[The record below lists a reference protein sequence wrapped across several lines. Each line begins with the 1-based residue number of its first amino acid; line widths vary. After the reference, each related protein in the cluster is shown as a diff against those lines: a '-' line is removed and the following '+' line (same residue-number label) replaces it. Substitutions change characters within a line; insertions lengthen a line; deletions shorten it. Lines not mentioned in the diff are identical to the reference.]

1 MVGITSYGAYI
12 PWYRMNRSIIF
23 EQLGWFNPAHASV
36 ARGEKAVANY
46 DEDSITM
53 AVAAAL
59 DCLGTQ
65 PRDCIEGLYLA
76 STSFPF
82 AERQNAA
89 IISQGLDLPAGV
101 RAGDF
106 GGSTK
111 AGTTAFLAALDA
123 AEKGTTLVCASEN
136 RLAKPGSAQ
145 EHTYGDGAAAFLT
158 GNTDVLA
165 EFKGSYSVSTD
176 FIDFRR
182 TPDEK
187 FSHGWEERWI
197 RDAGYSRLI
206 PQAITGLLDKY
217 DVTISDFAKVIVA
230 CPVAGAVKG
239 LLKAIG
245 AAPEQ
250 MQDTMMAQI
259 GDTGAA
265 LPLMMLAAALEEAR
279 AGDNILVASYG
290 SGSDAL
296 WFKVTDEIKTFH
308 TSGRKGIKGHLA
320 QRNDLS
326 VYGKYLVFRNLIP
339 LEVGIRGE
347 EITPTAMTVLGR
359 DGNAISALVGSRCRV
374 CGTPQYPK
382 QRVCVNPDCGAVD
395 DMEEYRFSDKAGTLA
410 AYTGDN
416 LAFSWDPPQI
426 YGLVDFEDGGR
437 ILLDLTDCSLDSVT
451 VKMPVTM
458 SFRRKYADPQRGYY
472 GYFWKAVPV
481 KSNSA
486 PATV

>member
-12 PWYRMNRSIIF
+12 PWYRMNRAIIF
-23 EQLGWFNPAHASV
+23 EQLGWFNPANASV

-46 DEDSITM
+46 DEDSVTM

-59 DCLGTQ
+59 DCLGGQ
-65 PRDCIEGLYLA
+65 SREGVDGLYLA
-76 STSFPF
+76 STSLPF
-82 AERQNAA
+82 AQRQNAV
-89 IISQGLDLPAGV
+89 IVSQGLDLPPGV
-101 RAGDF
+101 RTADF

-111 AGTTAFLAALDA
+111 VGTTALLAALDA
-123 AEKGTTLVCASEN
+123 AESGSMMVCASEN
-136 RLAKPGSAQ
+136 RLAKPGSSQ

-158 GNTDVLA
+158 GNEDVLA
-165 EFKGSYSVSTD
+165 QFKGSFSVSTD

-182 TPDEK
+182 TQEEK
-187 FSHGWEERWI
+187 FPHAWEERWI
-197 RDAGYSRLI
+197 RDAGYARII
-206 PQAITGLLDKY
+206 PQAVAGLLDRHDLK
-217 DVTISDFAKVIVA
+217 IADFAKVILA

-239 LLKAIG
+239 LLAAIG
-245 AAPEQ
+245 ASPEQ
-250 MQDTMMAQI
+250 MQDTMMDRV

-265 LPLMMLAAALEEAR
+265 LPLMMLAAALEEAH
-279 AGDNILVASYG
+279 AGDKLLVASYG

-296 WFKVTDEIKTFH
+296 WFEVTDRIEAFRT
-308 TSGRKGIKGHLA
+308 GARQGVKGHLA
-320 QRNDLS
+320 ARNDLS

-347 EITPTAMTVLGR
+347 EVTPTAMTVLGR
-359 DGNAISALVGSRCRV
+359 DGNAISALVGSRCRA

-382 QRVCVNPDCGAVD
+382 QRICVNPDCGAVD
-395 DMEEYRFSDKAGTLA
+395 DMEEYRFSDKTGTLT

-437 ILLDLTDCSLDSVT
+437 ILLDLTDCSLDSVK
-451 VKMPVTM
+451 VKMPVTL

-481 KSNSA
+481 K
-486 PATV
+486 

>member
-12 PWYRMNRSIIF
+12 PWYRMNRTVIF
-23 EQLGWFNPAHASV
+23 EQLGWFNPANASV

-59 DCLGTQ
+59 DCLGEKS
-65 PRDCIEGLYLA
+65 RGSVDGLYLG
-76 STSFPF
+76 STSLPF
-82 AERQNAA
+82 AQRQNAA
-89 IISQGLDLPAGV
+89 VVSTGLDLPSGMRTA
-101 RAGDF
+101 DF

-111 AGTTAFLAALDA
+111 AGTSALLAALDA
-123 AEKGTTLVCASEN
+123 ARGGGKTIACASEN
-136 RLAKPGSAQ
+136 RLAKPGSSQ

-158 GNTDVLA
+158 GDEDVLA
-165 EFKGSYSVSTD
+165 QFKGSFSVSSD

-182 TPDEK
+182 TQEEK

-197 RDAGYSRLI
+197 RDGGYSRII
-206 PQAITGLLDKY
+206 PEAVSGLLDRYTLKI
-217 DVTISDFAKVIVA
+217 TDFAKIILA
-230 CPVAGAVKG
+230 CPAAGAMKG
-239 LLKAIG
+239 LIKTIG
-245 AAPEQ
+245 ASPEQ
-250 MQDTMMAQI
+250 MQDTMIAQV

-265 LPLMMLAAALEEAR
+265 LPLMMLAAALEDAK
-279 AGDNILVASYG
+279 AGDKILVVSYG

-296 WFKVTDEIKTFH
+296 WFEVTNEIAKAQK
-308 TSGRKGIKGHLA
+308 SNRKGISGHLA
-320 QRNDLS
+320 ERNDLS
-326 VYGKYLVFRNLIP
+326 VYAKYLVFRHLIP

-347 EITPTAMTVLGR
+347 EISPTAMSALGR
-359 DGNAISALVGSRCRV
+359 DGNAISALVGSRCRA

-382 QRVCVNPDCGAVD
+382 QRICVNPDCGAVD
-395 DMEEYRFSDKAGTLA
+395 DMEDYRFSDKVGTLVS
-410 AYTGDN
+410 YTGDN

-426 YGLVDFEDGGR
+426 YGLVDFENGGR
-437 ILLDLTDCSLDSVT
+437 ILLDLTDCSLDSVK

-481 KSNSA
+481 K
-486 PATV
+486 

>member
-12 PWYRMNRSIIF
+12 PWYRMNRAIIF
-23 EQLGWFNPAHASV
+23 EQLGWFNPANAAV

-59 DCLGTQ
+59 DCLGTE
-65 PRDCIEGLYLA
+65 PRGSVDGLYLA
-76 STSFPF
+76 STSLPF
-82 AERQNAA
+82 AQRQNAV
-89 IISQGLDLPAGV
+89 IISQALDLPSAV
-101 RAGDF
+101 RTADF
-106 GGSTK
+106 GGSTR
-111 AGTTAFLAALDA
+111 AGTSALLSALDA
-123 AEKGTTLVCASEN
+123 AEGGNTVVCASEN
-136 RLAKPGSAQ
+136 RLAKPGSSQ

-158 GNTDVLA
+158 GHENVLA
-165 EFKGSYSVSTD
+165 QFKGSFSVSSD

-182 TPDEK
+182 TQEEK

-197 RDAGYSRLI
+197 RDKGYSRLI
-206 PQAITGLLDKY
+206 PEAVAGLLDRY
-217 DVTISDFAKVIVA
+217 DVKIEDFAKIVLA
-230 CPVAGAVKG
+230 CPVAGAMKG
-239 LLKAIG
+239 LTKAIG
-245 AAPEQ
+245 ATPQQ
-250 MQDTMMAQI
+250 MQDTMMAEV

-265 LPLMMLAAALEEAR
+265 LPLMMLAAALEEAK
-279 AGDNILVASYG
+279 AGDKILVASYG

-296 WFKVTDEIKTFH
+296 WFEVTEKITEA
-308 TSGRKGIKGHLA
+308 RKGCRKGVSGHLA
-320 QRNDLS
+320 EKNDLS

-347 EITPTAMTVLGR
+347 EVSPTAMSAIGR
-359 DGNAISALVGSRCRV
+359 DGTAISALVGSRCKT

-382 QRVCVNPDCGAVD
+382 QRICVNPDCGVVD
-395 DMEEYRFSDKAGTLA
+395 DMEEYRFSDKVGTLA
-410 AYTGDN
+410 SYTGDN

-437 ILLDLTDCSLDSVT
+437 ILLDLTDCTLDAVK

-481 KSNSA
+481 K
-486 PATV
+486 

>member
-12 PWYRMNRSIIF
+12 PWYRMNRAIIF
-23 EQLGWFNPAHASV
+23 EQLGWFNPANASV
-36 ARGEKAVANY
+36 AQGEKAVANY

-53 AVAAAL
+53 AVGAAL
-59 DCLGTQ
+59 DCLGKE
-65 PRDCIEGLYLA
+65 PRDRIDGLYLA
-76 STSFPF
+76 STSLPF
-82 AERQNAA
+82 AQRQNAV
-89 IISQGLDLPAGV
+89 IVSEGLDLPSRV
-101 RAGDF
+101 RTADF

-111 AGTTAFLAALDA
+111 AGTSALLAALDA
-123 AEKGTTLVCASEN
+123 AEGGNTMICASEN
-136 RLAKPGSAQ
+136 RLAKPGSSQ

-158 GNTDVLA
+158 GNENVLA
-165 EFKGSYSVSTD
+165 EFRGSFSVSAD

-182 TPDEK
+182 TQEEK
-187 FSHGWEERWI
+187 FPHGWEERWI
-197 RDAGYSRLI
+197 RDEGYLRII
-206 PQAITGLLDKY
+206 PQAVAGLLERY
-217 DVTISDFAKVIVA
+217 DLKISDFAKIVLA
-230 CPVAGAVKG
+230 CPVAGTLKG
-239 LLKAIG
+239 LVKAIG

-250 MQDTMMAQI
+250 VQDTMIAHV

-265 LPLMMLAAALEEAR
+265 LPLMMLVAALEEAK
-279 AGDNILVASYG
+279 AGDKILVASYG

-296 WFKVTDEIKTFH
+296 WFEVTDTIETFR
-308 TSGRKGIKGHLA
+308 TGDRKGIKGHLA
-320 QRNDLS
+320 QKNDLS

-339 LEVGIRGE
+339 LEIGIRGE
-347 EITPTAMTVLGR
+347 EIMATSMSAVGR
-359 DGNAISALVGSRCRV
+359 DGTGISALVGSRCRT

-395 DMEEYRFSDKAGTLA
+395 DMEEYRFSDKMGTLA

-426 YGLVDFEDGGR
+426 YGLVDFEGGGR
-437 ILLDLTDCSLDSVT
+437 ILLDLTDCSLDSVK

-481 KSNSA
+481 K
-486 PATV
+486 

>member
-1 MVGITSYGAYI
+1 MVGITSFGAYI
-12 PWYRMNRSIIF
+12 PWYRMNRAIIF
-23 EQLGWFNPAHASV
+23 EQLGWFNPANASV

-59 DCLGTQ
+59 DCLGGT
-65 PRDCIEGLYLA
+65 PRDSVDGLYLA

-82 AERQNAA
+82 AQRQNAV
-89 IISQGLDLPAGV
+89 IVSQGLDLPPGV
-101 RAGDF
+101 RTADF
-106 GGSTK
+106 GGSTR
-111 AGTTAFLAALDA
+111 AGTTALLCALDA
-123 AEKGTTLVCASEN
+123 AEGGRTMVCASDN
-136 RLAKPGSAQ
+136 RLAKPGSSQ
-145 EHTYGDGAAAFLT
+145 EHTYGDGAAAFVT
-158 GNTDVLA
+158 GNENVLA
-165 EFKGSYSVSTD
+165 RFKGSFSVSSD

-182 TPDEK
+182 IQEEK
-187 FSHGWEERWI
+187 FCHGWEERWI
-197 RDAGYSRLI
+197 RDEGYSRII
-206 PQAITGLLDKY
+206 PEAVAGLLDRCNLK
-217 DVTISDFAKVIVA
+217 IGDFAKIILA
-230 CPVAGAVKG
+230 CPVAGAMKA
-239 LLKAIG
+239 LTKAIG

-250 MQDTMMAQI
+250 IQDAMIAQV

-265 LPLMMLAAALEEAR
+265 LPLMMLAAALEDAK
-279 AGDNILVASYG
+279 AGDKILVASYG

-296 WFKVTDEIKTFH
+296 CFEVTDKIEEARK
-308 TSGRKGIKGHLA
+308 SGRKGIRGHLA
-320 QRNDLS
+320 EKTELS

-347 EITPTAMTVLGR
+347 EISPTAMSAIGR
-359 DGNAISALVGSRCRV
+359 DGNAISALVGSRCRA

-382 QRVCVNPDCGAVD
+382 QRICVNPECGAID
-395 DMEEYRFSDKAGTLA
+395 DMEEYRFSDRVGTLA

-437 ILLDLTDCSLDSVT
+437 ILLDLTDCSLDSVR
-451 VKMPVTM
+451 VKIPVAM

-481 KSNSA
+481 KQ
-486 PATV
+486 

>member
-12 PWYRMNRSIIF
+12 PWYRMNRAIIF
-23 EQLGWFNPAHASV
+23 EQLGWFNPANASV

-46 DEDSITM
+46 DEDSVTM

-59 DCLGTQ
+59 DCLGGQ
-65 PRDCIEGLYLA
+65 SREGIDGLYLA
-76 STSFPF
+76 STSLPF
-82 AERQNAA
+82 AQRQNAV
-89 IISQGLDLPAGV
+89 IVSQGLDLPPGV
-101 RAGDF
+101 RTADF

-111 AGTTAFLAALDA
+111 AGTTALLAALDA
-123 AEKGTTLVCASEN
+123 AGCASTMVCASEN
-136 RLAKPGSAQ
+136 RIAKPGSSQ
-145 EHTYGDGAAAFLT
+145 EHTYGDGAAAFVA
-158 GNTDVLA
+158 GNEDVLA
-165 EFKGSYSVSTD
+165 QFKGSFSVSTD

-182 TPDEK
+182 TPEEK
-187 FSHGWEERWI
+187 FPHAWEERWI
-197 RDAGYSRLI
+197 RDEGYARII
-206 PQAITGLLDKY
+206 PQAVTGLLERY
-217 DVTISDFAKVIVA
+217 DLKISDFSKVILA
-230 CPVAGAVKG
+230 CPVAGAIKG

-245 AAPEQ
+245 ASPEQ
-250 MQDTMMAQI
+250 MQDIMMDRV

-265 LPLMMLAAALEEAR
+265 LPLMMLAAALEEAH
-279 AGDNILVASYG
+279 AGDKLLVASYG

-296 WFKVTDEIKTFH
+296 WFEVTDRIEAFRT
-308 TSGRKGIKGHLA
+308 GRRKGVKGHLA
-320 QRNDLS
+320 ERNDLP

-359 DGNAISALVGSRCRV
+359 DGNAIFALVGSRCRA

-382 QRVCVNPDCGAVD
+382 QRICVNPDCGAVD
-395 DMEEYRFSDKAGTLA
+395 DMEEYRFSDKTGTLA

-437 ILLDLTDCSLDSVT
+437 ILLDLTDCSLDSVK
-451 VKMPVTM
+451 VKMPVVM

-481 KSNSA
+481 K
-486 PATV
+486 